1 MKNLFEKIMEHKIK
15 IIGLVIIV
23 LAFSIFGGNEDDS
36 TLEVS
41 VQKVTTKD
49 LSSKVVA
56 DGVLT
61 PETEVKLSAN
71 NTTYITEIA
80 VKEGDFVKKG
90 DFLMSL
96 DDRQQKAATEA
107 SRASLEAAK
116 VQLEQRKAQQKRQS
130 KLYSQGLISDQEMET
145 TNSSYA
151 SALSAYNGAQSRLIQ
166 DEDALSKLRLIAPQ
180 EMETTNSSYA
190 SALSAYNGAQSRLIQ
205 DEDALS
211 KLRLIAPQ
219 DGTITF
225 IDGEV
230 GDLAQGGMFN
240 PSVLLKLSDLS
251 KMEVY
256 VNVNENDI
264 ADISIN
270 DTALIQVD
278 AYQNRKFKGL
288 VKEVAFA
295 ASTSSGGS
303 SQQVTNFQVKVQ
315 MLEVVDGMRPGMSA
329 TVDIITEERLGAIAI
344 PIQALTTPRPSK
356 NLEKKSGFSA
366 EVSVNGESQWSNK
379 QQFGSKKSQSTVVF
393 VLKDDNTVEQ
403 RVVKAGIVGD
413 RDYEIISGL
422 ELDETIVTGS
432 FIAISRELYDGAV
445 VKVKENSRSNRKR
458 G

>member
-1 MKNLFEKIMEHKIK
+1 MKNLIEKITKNKMKV
-15 IIGLVIIV
+15 IGLIII
-23 LAFSIFGGNEDDS
+23 AGGFLFFNSNDDED

-41 VQKVTTKD
+41 IQKVVRKD

-116 VQLEQRKAQQKRQS
+116 VQLEQRKAQQERQA
-130 KLYSQGLISDQEMET
+130 KLYAQGLISDQEMET

-151 SALSAYNGAQSRLIQ
+151 SALSSYNGAQSRLIQ
-166 DEDALSKLRLIAPQ
+166 DEDALA
-180 EMETTNSSYA
+180 
-190 SALSAYNGAQSRLIQ
+190 
-205 DEDALS
+205 

-264 ADISIN
+264 ADISI
-270 DTALIQVD
+270 DDLALVEVD
-278 AYQNRKFKGL
+278 AYDGRNFKGR
-288 VKEVAFA
+288 VKEVAY
-295 ASTSSGGS
+295 ASTVSSGGS
-303 SQQVTNFQVKVQ
+303 QQQVTNFQVKIQ

-329 TVDIITEERLGAIAI
+329 TVDIITAERLNTLSV
-344 PIQALTTPRPSK
+344 PIQSLTSSR
-356 NLEKKSGFSA
+356 NGKKGT
-366 EVSVNGESQWSNK
+366 NI
-379 QQFGSKKSQSTVVF
+379 VF
-393 VLKDDNTVEQ
+393 VFNDGIVQE
-403 RVVKAGIVGD
+403 RVVETGIVGD
-413 RDYEIISGL
+413 RDYEVLKGL
-422 ELDETIVTGS
+422 NDDEKIVTGS
-432 FIAISRELYDGAV
+432 FIAISRELSDGMK
-445 VKVKENSRSNRKR
+445 VKVRESKNSYRKR
-458 G
+458 D

>member
-1 MKNLFEKIMEHKIK
+1 MKNLIEKIMQHKMK
-15 IIGLVIIV
+15 VLGLLIV
-23 LAFSIFGGNEDDS
+23 VLGLSFFSGNGDDT

-41 VQKVTTKD
+41 VQKVQKKD

-116 VQLEQRKAQQKRQS
+116 VQLEQRKAQQERQA
-130 KLYSQGLISDQEMET
+130 KLYAQGLISDQEMES

-151 SALSAYNGAQSRLIQ
+151 SALSAFNGAQSRLIQ
-166 DEDALSKLRLIAPQ
+166 DEDALA
-180 EMETTNSSYA
+180 
-190 SALSAYNGAQSRLIQ
+190 
-205 DEDALS
+205 

-264 ADISIN
+264 ADISLN
-270 DTALIQVD
+270 DSALIQVD

-288 VKEVAFA
+288 VKEVAYA
-295 ASTSSGGS
+295 ATTSSGGS

-315 MLEVVDGMRPGMSA
+315 MLEVVEGMRPGMSA
-329 TVDIITEERLGAIAI
+329 TVDIVTEERIGVIAI
-344 PIQALTTPRPSK
+344 PIQALTTPRSPKKSE
-356 NLEKKSGFSA
+356 NKSGFSA
-366 EVSVNGESQWSNK
+366 EVSVNGDSQWSNRN
-379 QQFGSKKSQSTVVF
+379 QYGDKKSKSTVVF
-393 VLKDDNTVEQ
+393 ILKNDNTVEE
-403 RVVKAGIVGD
+403 RVVEAGIVGD

-422 ELDETIVTGS
+422 DEGETIVTGS
-432 FIAISRELYDGAV
+432 FIAISRELFDGAV
-445 VKVKENSRSNRKR
+445 VKVKENSRPNRKR

>member
-1 MKNLFEKIMEHKIK
+1 MKKFIDLVMQNKIK
-15 IIGLVIIV
+15 ALTVLVVSV
-23 LAFSIFGGNEDDS
+23 LAFSFFVGNGDENI
-36 TLEVS
+36 LEVS
-41 VQKVTTKD
+41 IQEVTTKD

-71 NTTYITEIA
+71 NTTYITAIA

-107 SRASLEAAK
+107 SRAGLEAAK
-116 VQLEQRKAQQKRQS
+116 VQLEQRKAQQERQV
-130 KLYSQGLISDQEMET
+130 KLYSQGLISDQEMES
-145 TNSSYA
+145 TNSSFA
-151 SALSAYNGAQSRLIQ
+151 SALSS
-166 DEDALSKLRLIAPQ
+166 
-180 EMETTNSSYA
+180 
-190 SALSAYNGAQSRLIQ
+190 YNGAQSRLIQ

-264 ADISIN
+264 ADISLN
-270 DTALIQVD
+270 DVALIQVD
-278 AYQNRKFKGL
+278 AYQNKKFKGI
-288 VKEVAFA
+288 VKEVAYA
-295 ASTSSGGS
+295 ATTSSGGS

-356 NLEKKSGFSA
+356 KSKDEKSSMSVKVSTEGNDWSQMRGKSG
-366 EVSVNGESQWSNK
+366 
-379 QQFGSKKSQSTVVF
+379 KKAKSTVVF
-393 VLKDDNTVEQ
+393 VLKEDNTVEQ

-422 ELDETIVTGS
+422 KEGEKIVTGS
-432 FIAISRELYDGAV
+432 FIAISRELFDGAT
-445 VKVKENSRSNRKR
+445 VKVKENSRSSRKR

>member
-1 MKNLFEKIMEHKIK
+1 MKNLIEKIMQHKMK
-15 IIGLVIIV
+15 VLGLLIV
-23 LAFSIFGGNEDDS
+23 VLGLSFFSGNGDDA

-41 VQKVTTKD
+41 VQKVQKKD

-116 VQLEQRKAQQKRQS
+116 VQLEQRKAQQERQA
-130 KLYSQGLISDQEMET
+130 KLYAQGLISDQEMES

-151 SALSAYNGAQSRLIQ
+151 SALSAFNGAQSRLIQ
-166 DEDALSKLRLIAPQ
+166 DEDALA
-180 EMETTNSSYA
+180 
-190 SALSAYNGAQSRLIQ
+190 
-205 DEDALS
+205 

-264 ADISIN
+264 ADISLN
-270 DTALIQVD
+270 DSALIQVD

-288 VKEVAFA
+288 VKEVAYA
-295 ASTSSGGS
+295 ATTSSGGS

-315 MLEVVDGMRPGMSA
+315 MLEVVEGMRPGMSA
-329 TVDIITEERLGAIAI
+329 TVDIVTEERIGVIAI
-344 PIQALTTPRPSK
+344 PIQALTTPRSPKKS
-356 NLEKKSGFSA
+356 ESKSGFSA
-366 EVSVNGESQWSNK
+366 EVSVNGDSQWSNRN
-379 QQFGSKKSQSTVVF
+379 QYGDKKSKSTVVF
-393 VLKDDNTVEQ
+393 ILKNDNTVEE
-403 RVVKAGIVGD
+403 RVVEAGIVGD

-422 ELDETIVTGS
+422 DEGETIVTGS
-432 FIAISRELYDGAV
+432 FIAISRELFDGAV
-445 VKVKENSRSNRKR
+445 VKVKENSRPNRKR

>member
-1 MKNLFEKIMEHKIK
+1 MNNKMKAGF
-15 IIGLVIIV
+15 GVLV
-23 LAFSIFGGNEDDS
+23 LCLGAYFMSSSGDDGSI
-36 TLEVS
+36 EVS
-41 VQKVTTKD
+41 TMKLERKD
-49 LSSKVVA
+49 LESKVVA

-71 NTTYITEIA
+71 NTTYITDIA
-80 VKEGDFVKKG
+80 VKEGDFVQKG

-96 DDRQQKAATEA
+96 DDRQQKAATAA
-107 SRASLEAAK
+107 SKAGVEAAK
-116 VQLEQRKAQQKRQS
+116 VSLSNASIKKSRQE
-130 KLYSQGLISDQEMET
+130 KLYKDDLISDQDMEN

-151 SALSAYNGAQSRLIQ
+151 SALSSFN
-166 DEDALSKLRLIAPQ
+166 
-180 EMETTNSSYA
+180 A
-190 SALSAYNGAQSRLIQ
+190 SEARYIQ

-270 DTALIQVD
+270 DIAMVEVD
-278 AYQNRKFKGL
+278 AYQNQIFKGV

-295 ASTSSGGS
+295 SSTSSGGS
-303 SQQVTNFQVKVQ
+303 QQQVTNFQVKIQ

-329 TVDIITEERLGAIAI
+329 TVEIITEQRNQTLSI
-344 PIQALTTPRPSK
+344 PIQSLTTPRKS
-356 NLEKKSGFSA
+356 EKKS
-366 EVSVNGESQWSNK
+366 ESKASFTVESGLNESRPITNNK
-379 QQFGSKKSQSTVVF
+379 RSDKKRTVVF
-393 VLKDDNTVEQ
+393 VVNENTVEQ
-403 RVVKAGIVGD
+403 RFVEVGIVGD
-413 RDYEIISGL
+413 RDYEVLSGL
-422 ELDETIVTGS
+422 EEGEEIVTGG
-432 FIAISRELYDGAV
+432 FVAISRDLYDGAAV
-445 VKVKENSRSNRKR
+445 TVKKQSENSYKR
-458 G
+458 GSGRPGSGN

>member
-1 MKNLFEKIMEHKIK
+1 MNNKMKA
-15 IIGLVIIV
+15 GLGV
-23 LAFSIFGGNEDDS
+23 LVLCLGAYFMSSSGDDGSI
-36 TLEVS
+36 EVS
-41 VQKVTTKD
+41 TMKLERKD
-49 LSSKVVA
+49 LESKVVA

-71 NTTYITEIA
+71 NTTYITDIA
-80 VKEGDFVKKG
+80 VKEGDFVQKG

-96 DDRQQKAATEA
+96 DDRQQKAATAA
-107 SRASLEAAK
+107 SKAGVEAAK
-116 VQLEQRKAQQKRQS
+116 VSLSNASIKKSRQE
-130 KLYSQGLISDQEMET
+130 KLYKDDLISDQDMEN

-151 SALSAYNGAQSRLIQ
+151 SALSSFN
-166 DEDALSKLRLIAPQ
+166 
-180 EMETTNSSYA
+180 A
-190 SALSAYNGAQSRLIQ
+190 SEARYIQ

-270 DTALIQVD
+270 DIAMVEVD
-278 AYQNRKFKGL
+278 AYQNQIFKGV

-295 ASTSSGGS
+295 SSTSSGGS
-303 SQQVTNFQVKVQ
+303 QQQVTNFQVKIQ

-329 TVDIITEERLGAIAI
+329 TVEIITEQRNQTLSI
-344 PIQALTTPRPSK
+344 PIQSLTTPRKS
-356 NLEKKSGFSA
+356 EKKS
-366 EVSVNGESQWSNK
+366 ESKASFTVESGLNESRPITNNK
-379 QQFGSKKSQSTVVF
+379 RSDKKRTVVF
-393 VLKDDNTVEQ
+393 VVNENTVEQ
-403 RVVKAGIVGD
+403 RFVEVGIVGD
-413 RDYEIISGL
+413 RDYEVLSGL
-422 ELDETIVTGS
+422 EEGEEIVTGG
-432 FIAISRELYDGAV
+432 FVAISRDLYDGAAV
-445 VKVKENSRSNRKR
+445 TVKKQSENSYKR
-458 G
+458 VSGRPGSGN

>member
-1 MKNLFEKIMEHKIK
+1 MKNLIEKITENKIK
-15 IIGLVIIV
+15 IIGLIII
-23 LAFSIFGGNEDDS
+23 AGGFLFFNSNNDED

-41 VQKVTTKD
+41 IQKVVRKD

-116 VQLEQRKAQQKRQS
+116 VQLEQRKAQQERQA
-130 KLYSQGLISDQEMET
+130 KLYAQGLISDQEMET

-151 SALSAYNGAQSRLIQ
+151 SALSSYNGAQSRLIQ
-166 DEDALSKLRLIAPQ
+166 DEDALA
-180 EMETTNSSYA
+180 
-190 SALSAYNGAQSRLIQ
+190 
-205 DEDALS
+205 

-264 ADISIN
+264 ADISI
-270 DTALIQVD
+270 DDLALVEVD
-278 AYQNRKFKGL
+278 AYDGRNFKGR
-288 VKEVAFA
+288 VKEVAY
-295 ASTSSGGS
+295 ASTVSSGGS
-303 SQQVTNFQVKVQ
+303 QQQVTNFQVKIQ

-329 TVDIITEERLGAIAI
+329 TVDIITAERLNTLSV
-344 PIQALTTPRPSK
+344 PIQSLTSSR
-356 NLEKKSGFSA
+356 NGKKGT
-366 EVSVNGESQWSNK
+366 NI
-379 QQFGSKKSQSTVVF
+379 VF
-393 VLKDDNTVEQ
+393 VFNDGIVQE
-403 RVVKAGIVGD
+403 RVVETGIVGD
-413 RDYEIISGL
+413 RDYEVLKGL
-422 ELDETIVTGS
+422 NDDEKIVTGS
-432 FIAISRELYDGAV
+432 FIAISRELSDGMK
-445 VKVKENSRSNRKR
+445 VKVRESKNSYRKR
-458 G
+458 D

>member
-1 MKNLFEKIMEHKIK
+1 MKA
-15 IIGLVIIV
+15 GLGV
-23 LAFSIFGGNEDDS
+23 LVLCLGAYFMSSSGDDGSI
-36 TLEVS
+36 EVS
-41 VQKVTTKD
+41 TMKLERKD
-49 LSSKVVA
+49 LESKVVA

-71 NTTYITEIA
+71 NTTYITDIA
-80 VKEGDFVKKG
+80 VKEGDFVQKG

-96 DDRQQKAATEA
+96 DDRQQKAATAA
-107 SRASLEAAK
+107 SKAGVEAAK
-116 VQLEQRKAQQKRQS
+116 VSLSNASIKKSRQE
-130 KLYSQGLISDQEMET
+130 KLYKDDLISDQDMEN

-151 SALSAYNGAQSRLIQ
+151 SALSSFN
-166 DEDALSKLRLIAPQ
+166 
-180 EMETTNSSYA
+180 A
-190 SALSAYNGAQSRLIQ
+190 SEARYIQ

-270 DTALIQVD
+270 DIAMVEVD
-278 AYQNRKFKGL
+278 AYQNQIFKGV

-295 ASTSSGGS
+295 SSTSSGGS
-303 SQQVTNFQVKVQ
+303 QQQVTNFQVKIQ

-329 TVDIITEERLGAIAI
+329 TVEIITEQRNQTLSI
-344 PIQALTTPRPSK
+344 PIQSLTTPRKS
-356 NLEKKSGFSA
+356 EKKS
-366 EVSVNGESQWSNK
+366 ESKASFTVESGLNESRPITNNK
-379 QQFGSKKSQSTVVF
+379 RSDKKRTVVF
-393 VLKDDNTVEQ
+393 VVNENTVEQ
-403 RVVKAGIVGD
+403 RFVEVGIVGD
-413 RDYEIISGL
+413 RDYEVLSGL
-422 ELDETIVTGS
+422 EEGEEIVTGG
-432 FIAISRELYDGAV
+432 FVAISRDLYDGAAV
-445 VKVKENSRSNRKR
+445 TVKKQSENSYKR
-458 G
+458 GSGRPGSGN

>member
-15 IIGLVIIV
+15 IIGFVIIV
-23 LAFSIFGGNEDDS
+23 LAFSIFGGNADDS

-49 LSSKVVA
+49 LYSKVVA

-130 KLYSQGLISDQEMET
+130 KLYSQGLISD
-145 TNSSYA
+145 
-151 SALSAYNGAQSRLIQ
+151 
-166 DEDALSKLRLIAPQ
+166 Q

-315 MLEVVDGMRPGMSA
+315 MLEVVAGMRPGMSA

-356 NLEKKSGFSA
+356 SFEKKSGFSA

-393 VLKDDNTVEQ
+393 ILKDDNTVEQ

-422 ELDETIVTGS
+422 EVDETIVTGS

-445 VKVKENSRSNRKR
+445 VKVKENSRPNRKR

>member
-1 MKNLFEKIMEHKIK
+1 MQK
-15 IIGLVIIV
+15 
-23 LAFSIFGGNEDDS
+23 
-36 TLEVS
+36 
-41 VQKVTTKD
+41 VQKKD

-116 VQLEQRKAQQKRQS
+116 VQLEQRKAQQERQA
-130 KLYSQGLISDQEMET
+130 KLYAQGLISDQEMES

-151 SALSAYNGAQSRLIQ
+151 SALSAFNGAQSRLIQ
-166 DEDALSKLRLIAPQ
+166 DEDALA
-180 EMETTNSSYA
+180 
-190 SALSAYNGAQSRLIQ
+190 
-205 DEDALS
+205 

-264 ADISIN
+264 ADISLN
-270 DTALIQVD
+270 DSALIQVD

-288 VKEVAFA
+288 VKEVAYA
-295 ASTSSGGS
+295 ATTSSGGS

-315 MLEVVDGMRPGMSA
+315 MLEVVEGMRPGMSA
-329 TVDIITEERLGAIAI
+329 TVDIVTEERIGVIAI
-344 PIQALTTPRPSK
+344 PIQALTTPRSPKKSE
-356 NLEKKSGFSA
+356 NKSGFSA
-366 EVSVNGESQWSNK
+366 EVSVNGDSQWSNRN
-379 QQFGSKKSQSTVVF
+379 QYGDKKSKSTVVF
-393 VLKDDNTVEQ
+393 ILKNDNTVEE
-403 RVVKAGIVGD
+403 RVVEAGIVGD

-422 ELDETIVTGS
+422 DEGETIVTGS
-432 FIAISRELYDGAV
+432 FIAISRELFDGAV
-445 VKVKENSRSNRKR
+445 VKVKENSRPNRKR

>member
-1 MKNLFEKIMEHKIK
+1 VKKFIDLVKQNKIK
-15 IIGLVIIV
+15 ALGVLVVIA
-23 LAFSIFGGNEDDS
+23 LAFSFFGRGDDDS
-36 TLEVS
+36 MLEVS
-41 VQKVTTKD
+41 VQEVGTKD

-71 NTTYITEIA
+71 STTYITKIA
-80 VKEGDFVKKG
+80 VKEGDVVKKG

-96 DDRQQKAATEA
+96 DDEQQSAATEA

-116 VQLEQRKAQQKRQS
+116 VQLEQRKKQQERQS
-130 KLYSQGLISDQEMET
+130 KLYEQGLISDQEMET

-151 SALSAYNGAQSRLIQ
+151 SALSSFNGAQSRLIQ
-166 DEDALSKLRLIAPQ
+166 DD
-180 EMETTNSSYA
+180 
-190 SALSAYNGAQSRLIQ
+190 
-205 DEDALS
+205 DALS

-225 IDGEV
+225 IDGEE
-230 GDLAQGGMFN
+230 GDLAQGGMFS
-240 PSVLLKLSDLS
+240 PTVLMKLSDLS

-278 AYQNRKFKGL
+278 AYQNKKFKGI
-288 VKEVAFA
+288 VKEVAYA
-295 ASTSSGGS
+295 ATTSSGGS

-315 MLEVVDGMRPGMSA
+315 MLDVEDGMRPGMSA

-356 NLEKKSGFSA
+356 KSEGEKPSMSV
-366 EVSVNGESQWSNK
+366 EVSSGGNDWSQMKRNSGNK
-379 QQFGSKKSQSTVVF
+379 SKSTVVF
-393 VLKDDNTVEQ
+393 VLKEDNTVEQ
-403 RVVKAGIVGD
+403 RVVEAGIVGD
-413 RDYEIISGL
+413 RDYEILSGL
-422 ELDETIVTGS
+422 EEGEKIVTGS
-432 FIAISRELYDGAV
+432 FIAISRELYDGAA
-445 VKVKENSRSNRKR
+445 VKVKENSIQRRKR

>member
-1 MKNLFEKIMEHKIK
+1 MKNLIEKIMLHKMK
-15 IIGLVIIV
+15 VLGLLIV
-23 LAFSIFGGNEDDS
+23 VLGLSFFSGNGDDT

-41 VQKVTTKD
+41 VQKVQKKD

-116 VQLEQRKAQQKRQS
+116 VQLEQRKAQQKRQA
-130 KLYSQGLISDQEMET
+130 KLYAQGLISDQEMES

-151 SALSAYNGAQSRLIQ
+151 SALSAFNGAQSRLIQ
-166 DEDALSKLRLIAPQ
+166 DEDALA
-180 EMETTNSSYA
+180 
-190 SALSAYNGAQSRLIQ
+190 
-205 DEDALS
+205 

-264 ADISIN
+264 ADISLN
-270 DTALIQVD
+270 DSALIQVD

-288 VKEVAFA
+288 VKEVAYA
-295 ASTSSGGS
+295 ATTSSGGS

-315 MLEVVDGMRPGMSA
+315 MLEVVEGMRPGMSA
-329 TVDIITEERLGAIAI
+329 TVDIVTEERIGVIAI
-344 PIQALTTPRPSK
+344 PIQALTTPRSPKKSE
-356 NLEKKSGFSA
+356 NKSGFSA
-366 EVSVNGESQWSNK
+366 EVSVNGDSQWSNRN
-379 QQFGSKKSQSTVVF
+379 QYGDKKSKSTVVF
-393 VLKDDNTVEQ
+393 ILKNDNTVEE
-403 RVVKAGIVGD
+403 RVVEAGIVGD

-422 ELDETIVTGS
+422 DEGETIVTGS
-432 FIAISRELYDGAV
+432 FIAISRELFDGAV
-445 VKVKENSRSNRKR
+445 VKVKENSRPNRKR

>member
-1 MKNLFEKIMEHKIK
+1 MNNKMKA
-15 IIGLVIIV
+15 GLGV
-23 LAFSIFGGNEDDS
+23 LVLCLGVYFMSSSGDDGSI
-36 TLEVS
+36 EVS
-41 VQKVTTKD
+41 TMKLERKD
-49 LSSKVVA
+49 LESKVVA

-71 NTTYITEIA
+71 NTTYITDIA
-80 VKEGDFVKKG
+80 VKEGDFVQKG

-96 DDRQQKAATEA
+96 DDRQQKAATAA
-107 SRASLEAAK
+107 SKAGVEAAK
-116 VQLEQRKAQQKRQS
+116 VSLSNASIKKSRQE
-130 KLYSQGLISDQEMET
+130 KLYKDDLISDQDMEN

-151 SALSAYNGAQSRLIQ
+151 SALSSFN
-166 DEDALSKLRLIAPQ
+166 
-180 EMETTNSSYA
+180 A
-190 SALSAYNGAQSRLIQ
+190 SEARYIQ

-270 DTALIQVD
+270 DIAMVEVD
-278 AYQNRKFKGL
+278 AYQNQIFKGV

-295 ASTSSGGS
+295 SSTSSGGS
-303 SQQVTNFQVKVQ
+303 QQQVTNFQVKIQ

-329 TVDIITEERLGAIAI
+329 TVEIITEQRNQTLSI
-344 PIQALTTPRPSK
+344 PIQSLTTPRKS
-356 NLEKKSGFSA
+356 EKKS
-366 EVSVNGESQWSNK
+366 ESKASFTVESGLNESRPITNNK
-379 QQFGSKKSQSTVVF
+379 RSDKKRTVVF
-393 VLKDDNTVEQ
+393 VVNENTVEQ
-403 RVVKAGIVGD
+403 RFVEVGIVGD
-413 RDYEIISGL
+413 RDYEVLSGL
-422 ELDETIVTGS
+422 EEGEEIVTGG
-432 FIAISRELYDGAV
+432 FVAISRDLYDGAAIT
-445 VKVKENSRSNRKR
+445 VKKQSENSYKR
-458 G
+458 GSGRPGSGN

>member
-180 EMETTNSSYA
+180 
-190 SALSAYNGAQSRLIQ
+190 
-205 DEDALS
+205 
-211 KLRLIAPQ
+211 

-329 TVDIITEERLGAIAI
+329 TVDIITEERPGAIAI

-356 NLEKKSGFSA
+356 NLEKKSRFSA

-445 VKVKENSRSNRKR
+445 VKVKENSRPNRKR

>member
-1 MKNLFEKIMEHKIK
+1 MKKFLEILKKNKFKAFGVLA
-15 IIGLVIIV
+15 VIV
-23 LAFSIFGGNEDDS
+23 LAFSFFGGNNDDS

-41 VQKVTTKD
+41 VQEVGTKN

-71 NTTYITEIA
+71 STTYITKIS
-80 VKEGDFVKKG
+80 VKEGDVVKKG

-96 DDRQQKAATEA
+96 DDEQQSAATEA

-116 VQLEQRKAQQKRQS
+116 VQLEQREKQQERQS
-130 KLYSQGLISDQEMET
+130 KLYEQGLISDQEMET

-151 SALSAYNGAQSRLIQ
+151 SALSSF
-166 DEDALSKLRLIAPQ
+166 
-180 EMETTNSSYA
+180 
-190 SALSAYNGAQSRLIQ
+190 NGAQSRLIQ

-225 IDGEV
+225 IDGEE
-230 GDLAQGGMFN
+230 GDLAQGGMFS
-240 PSVLLKLSDLS
+240 PTVLMKLSDLS

-278 AYQNRKFKGL
+278 AYQNKKFKGI
-288 VKEVAFA
+288 VKEVAYA
-295 ASTSSGGS
+295 ATTSSGGS

-315 MLEVVDGMRPGMSA
+315 MLDVEDGMRPGMSA

-356 NLEKKSGFSA
+356 KSDEKKPSMSV
-366 EVSVNGESQWSNK
+366 EVSSGGNDWSQMKRSSGNK
-379 QQFGSKKSQSTVVF
+379 SKSTVVF
-393 VLKDDNTVEQ
+393 VLKEDNTVEQ
-403 RVVKAGIVGD
+403 RVVEAGIVGD
-413 RDYEIISGL
+413 RDYEILSGL
-422 ELDETIVTGS
+422 EEGEKIVTGS
-432 FIAISRELYDGAV
+432 FIAISRELFDGAA
-445 VKVKENSRSNRKR
+445 VKVKENSMQRRKR

>member
-1 MKNLFEKIMEHKIK
+1 MKKFLEILKKNKFKAFSVLA
-15 IIGLVIIV
+15 VIV
-23 LAFSIFGGNEDDS
+23 LAFSFFGGNNDDS
-36 TLEVS
+36 TLEIS
-41 VQKVTTKD
+41 VQEVGTKN

-71 NTTYITEIA
+71 STTYITKIS
-80 VKEGDFVKKG
+80 VKEGDVVKKG

-96 DDRQQKAATEA
+96 DDEQQSAATEA

-116 VQLEQRKAQQKRQS
+116 VQLEQREKQQERQS
-130 KLYSQGLISDQEMET
+130 KLYEQGLISDQEMET

-151 SALSAYNGAQSRLIQ
+151 SALSSF
-166 DEDALSKLRLIAPQ
+166 
-180 EMETTNSSYA
+180 
-190 SALSAYNGAQSRLIQ
+190 NGAQSRLIQ

-225 IDGEV
+225 IDGEE
-230 GDLAQGGMFN
+230 GDLAQGGMFS
-240 PSVLLKLSDLS
+240 PTVLMKLSDLS

-278 AYQNRKFKGL
+278 AYQNKKFKGI
-288 VKEVAFA
+288 VKEVAYA
-295 ASTSSGGS
+295 ATTSSGGS

-315 MLEVVDGMRPGMSA
+315 MLDVEDGMRPGMSA

-356 NLEKKSGFSA
+356 KSDEKKPSMSV
-366 EVSVNGESQWSNK
+366 EVSSGGNDWSQMKRSSGNK
-379 QQFGSKKSQSTVVF
+379 SKSTVVF
-393 VLKDDNTVEQ
+393 VLKEDNTVEQ
-403 RVVKAGIVGD
+403 RVVEAGIVGD
-413 RDYEIISGL
+413 RDYEILSGL
-422 ELDETIVTGS
+422 EEGEKIVTGS
-432 FIAISRELYDGAV
+432 FIAISRELFDGAA
-445 VKVKENSRSNRKR
+445 VKVKENSMQRRKR

>member
-1 MKNLFEKIMEHKIK
+1 MKNLIEKIMQHKMK
-15 IIGLVIIV
+15 VLGLLIV
-23 LAFSIFGGNEDDS
+23 VLGLSFFSGNGDDA

-41 VQKVTTKD
+41 VQKVQKKD

-116 VQLEQRKAQQKRQS
+116 VQLEQRKAQQERQA
-130 KLYSQGLISDQEMET
+130 KLYAQGLISDQEMES

-151 SALSAYNGAQSRLIQ
+151 SALSAFNGAQSRLIQ
-166 DEDALSKLRLIAPQ
+166 DEDALA
-180 EMETTNSSYA
+180 
-190 SALSAYNGAQSRLIQ
+190 
-205 DEDALS
+205 

-264 ADISIN
+264 ADISLN
-270 DTALIQVD
+270 DSALIQVD

-288 VKEVAFA
+288 VKEVAYA
-295 ASTSSGGS
+295 ATTSSGGS

-315 MLEVVDGMRPGMSA
+315 MLEVVEGMRPGMSA
-329 TVDIITEERLGAIAI
+329 TVDIVTEERIGVIAI
-344 PIQALTTPRPSK
+344 PIQALTTPRSPKKSE
-356 NLEKKSGFSA
+356 NKSGFSA
-366 EVSVNGESQWSNK
+366 EVSVNGDSQWSSRN
-379 QQFGSKKSQSTVVF
+379 QYGDKKSKSTVVF
-393 VLKDDNTVEQ
+393 ILKNDNTVEE
-403 RVVKAGIVGD
+403 RVVEAGIVGD

-422 ELDETIVTGS
+422 DEGETIVTGS
-432 FIAISRELYDGAV
+432 FIAISRELFDGAV
-445 VKVKENSRSNRKR
+445 VKVKENSRPNRKR

>member
-1 MKNLFEKIMEHKIK
+1 MKKFIDLVKQNKIK
-15 IIGLVIIV
+15 ALGVLVVIA
-23 LAFSIFGGNEDDS
+23 LAFSFFGRGDDDS
-36 TLEVS
+36 MLEVS
-41 VQKVTTKD
+41 VQEVGTKD

-71 NTTYITEIA
+71 STTYITKIA
-80 VKEGDFVKKG
+80 VKEGDVVKKG

-96 DDRQQKAATEA
+96 DDEQQSAATEA

-116 VQLEQRKAQQKRQS
+116 VQLEQRKKQQERQS
-130 KLYSQGLISDQEMET
+130 KLYEQGLISDQEMET

-151 SALSAYNGAQSRLIQ
+151 SALSSF
-166 DEDALSKLRLIAPQ
+166 
-180 EMETTNSSYA
+180 
-190 SALSAYNGAQSRLIQ
+190 NGAQSRLIQ

-225 IDGEV
+225 IDGEE
-230 GDLAQGGMFN
+230 GDLAQGGMFS
-240 PSVLLKLSDLS
+240 PTVLMKLSDLS

-278 AYQNRKFKGL
+278 AYQNKKFKGI
-288 VKEVAFA
+288 VKEVAYA
-295 ASTSSGGS
+295 ATTSSGGS

-315 MLEVVDGMRPGMSA
+315 MLDVEDGMRPGMSA

-356 NLEKKSGFSA
+356 KSEGEKPSMSV
-366 EVSVNGESQWSNK
+366 EVSSGGNDWSQMKRNSGNK
-379 QQFGSKKSQSTVVF
+379 SKSTVVF
-393 VLKDDNTVEQ
+393 VLKEDNTVEQ
-403 RVVKAGIVGD
+403 RVVEAGIVGD
-413 RDYEIISGL
+413 RDYEILSGL
-422 ELDETIVTGS
+422 EEGEKIVTGS
-432 FIAISRELYDGAV
+432 FIAISRELYDGAA
-445 VKVKENSRSNRKR
+445 VKVKENSIQRRKR

>member
-15 IIGLVIIV
+15 IIFLVIIV
-23 LAFSIFGGNEDDS
+23 LAFSMFGGNEDDS
-36 TLEVS
+36 TIEVS

-116 VQLEQRKAQQKRQS
+116 VQLEQRKAQQKRQT
-130 KLYSQGLISDQEMET
+130 KLYSQGLISD
-145 TNSSYA
+145 
-151 SALSAYNGAQSRLIQ
+151 
-166 DEDALSKLRLIAPQ
+166 Q

-344 PIQALTTPRPSK
+344 PIQALTTPRLSK
-356 NLEKKSGFSA
+356 NLKKKSGFSA

-379 QQFGSKKSQSTVVF
+379 QQFGSKKNQSTVVF
-393 VLKDDNTVEQ
+393 ILKDDNTVEQ

-422 ELDETIVTGS
+422 EVDETIVTGS

-445 VKVKENSRSNRKR
+445 VKVKENSRPSRKR

>member
-1 MKNLFEKIMEHKIK
+1 MKNLIEKIMQHKMK
-15 IIGLVIIV
+15 VLGLLIV
-23 LAFSIFGGNEDDS
+23 VLGLSFFSGNGDDA

-41 VQKVTTKD
+41 VQKVQKKD

-116 VQLEQRKAQQKRQS
+116 VQLEQRKAQQERQA
-130 KLYSQGLISDQEMET
+130 KLYAQGLISDQEMES

-151 SALSAYNGAQSRLIQ
+151 SALSAFNGAQSRLIQ
-166 DEDALSKLRLIAPQ
+166 DEDALA
-180 EMETTNSSYA
+180 
-190 SALSAYNGAQSRLIQ
+190 
-205 DEDALS
+205 

-264 ADISIN
+264 ADISLN
-270 DTALIQVD
+270 DSALIQVD

-288 VKEVAFA
+288 VKEVAYA
-295 ASTSSGGS
+295 ATTSSGGS

-315 MLEVVDGMRPGMSA
+315 MLEVVEGMRPGMSA
-329 TVDIITEERLGAIAI
+329 TVDIVTEERIGVIAI
-344 PIQALTTPRPSK
+344 PIQALTTPRSPKKS
-356 NLEKKSGFSA
+356 ESKSGFSA
-366 EVSVNGESQWSNK
+366 EVSVNGDSQWSSRN
-379 QQFGSKKSQSTVVF
+379 QYGDKKSKSTVVF
-393 VLKDDNTVEQ
+393 ILKNDNTVEE
-403 RVVKAGIVGD
+403 RVVEAGIVGD

-422 ELDETIVTGS
+422 DEGETIVTGS
-432 FIAISRELYDGAV
+432 FIAISRELFDGAV
-445 VKVKENSRSNRKR
+445 VKVKENSRPNRKR

>member
-1 MKNLFEKIMEHKIK
+1 MKNLIEKIMQHKMK
-15 IIGLVIIV
+15 VLGLLIV
-23 LAFSIFGGNEDDS
+23 VLGLSFFSGNGDDA

-41 VQKVTTKD
+41 VQKVQKKD

-116 VQLEQRKAQQKRQS
+116 VQLEQRKAQQERQA
-130 KLYSQGLISDQEMET
+130 KLYAQGLISDQEMES

-151 SALSAYNGAQSRLIQ
+151 SALSAFNGAQSRLIQ
-166 DEDALSKLRLIAPQ
+166 DEDALA
-180 EMETTNSSYA
+180 
-190 SALSAYNGAQSRLIQ
+190 
-205 DEDALS
+205 

-264 ADISIN
+264 ADISLN
-270 DTALIQVD
+270 DSALIQVD
-278 AYQNRKFKGL
+278 AYQNKKFKGL
-288 VKEVAFA
+288 VKEVAYA
-295 ASTSSGGS
+295 ATTSSGGS

-315 MLEVVDGMRPGMSA
+315 MLEVVEGMRPGMSA
-329 TVDIITEERLGAIAI
+329 TVDIVTEERIGVIAI
-344 PIQALTTPRPSK
+344 PIQALTTPRSPKKSE
-356 NLEKKSGFSA
+356 NKSGFSA
-366 EVSVNGESQWSNK
+366 EVSVNGDSQWSNRN
-379 QQFGSKKSQSTVVF
+379 QYGDKKSKSTVVF
-393 VLKDDNTVEQ
+393 ILKNDNTVEE

-422 ELDETIVTGS
+422 DEDETIVTGS
-432 FIAISRELYDGAV
+432 FIAISRELFDGAV
-445 VKVKENSRSNRKR
+445 VKVKENSRPNRKR

>member
-1 MKNLFEKIMEHKIK
+1 MKNLIKKIMQHKMK
-15 IIGLVIIV
+15 VLGLLIIILGLSF
-23 LAFSIFGGNEDDS
+23 FSGNGDDT

-41 VQKVTTKD
+41 VQKVQKKN

-71 NTTYITEIA
+71 NTTYITAIA

-116 VQLEQRKAQQKRQS
+116 VQLEQRKAQQERQA
-130 KLYSQGLISDQEMET
+130 KLYAQGLISDQEMES

-151 SALSAYNGAQSRLIQ
+151 SALSAFNGAQSRLIQ
-166 DEDALSKLRLIAPQ
+166 DEDALA
-180 EMETTNSSYA
+180 
-190 SALSAYNGAQSRLIQ
+190 
-205 DEDALS
+205 

-264 ADISIN
+264 ADISLN
-270 DTALIQVD
+270 DSALIQVD

-288 VKEVAFA
+288 VKEVAYA
-295 ASTSSGGS
+295 ATTSSGGS

-315 MLEVVDGMRPGMSA
+315 MLEVVEGMRPGMSA
-329 TVDIITEERLGAIAI
+329 TVDIITEEKIGVITI
-344 PIQALTTPRPSK
+344 PIQALTTPRSPKKSE
-356 NLEKKSGFSA
+356 NKSGFSA
-366 EVSVNGESQWSNK
+366 EVSVNGDSQWSNRN
-379 QQFGSKKSQSTVVF
+379 QYGDKKSKSTVVF
-393 VLKDDNTVEQ
+393 ILKNDNTVEE
-403 RVVKAGIVGD
+403 RVVEAGIVGD

-422 ELDETIVTGS
+422 DEGETIVTGS
-432 FIAISRELYDGAV
+432 FIAISRELFDGAV
-445 VKVKENSRSNRKR
+445 VKVKENSRPNRKR